1 MRGALQM
8 RLWTLAAAL
17 ALALAL
23 AAAAPVGA
31 MGQTVKVG
39 IINTYSGPFASLG
52 EQLDRGIRLYMKQH
66 EKELPPGVS
75 LEIIRRDDTGPNPE
89 VAKRL
94 ATELVTRDHV
104 QLLAGV
110 IFTPNALSVAP
121 LATEAKVPFIIMNA
135 GTSMITTK
143 SPYIARVSF
152 TLWQSSYP
160 LAEWA
165 AKHGIKKVYS
175 VVSDYGP
182 GIDAEQAFTKGF
194 TDNGGQMV
202 GAVRVPVANPDYT
215 PFLQRAK
222 DARPDAVFSFVPAG
236 KSATALMKTFGDLGL
251 GQAGIRLI
259 GTGDITTDEE
269 LQNMGDVALGV
280 TTMFHYSAAATRPAN
295 VAFVKAYKAEFG
307 PTQEPSFEV
316 VGGYD
321 GMAAIFHVV
330 EAQAGKIDPD
340 KTMALLKGWKDDDSP
355 RGPIYIDPET
365 RDIVQHEYL
374 RRVEKVNGQL
384 ENVELEDLGFVKDP
398 WKELNHQK

>member
-1 MRGALQM
+1 M

-17 ALALAL
+17 VL
-23 AAAAPVGA
+23 AAVAPVGA

-39 IINTYSGPFASLG
+39 IINTYSGPFAGLG

-66 EKELPPGVS
+66 EKELPPGVT

-194 TDNGGQMV
+194 TDNGGQML

-398 WKELNHQK
+398 WKELNRQK

>member
-17 ALALAL
+17 VL
-23 AAAAPVGA
+23 AAVAPVGA

-39 IINTYSGPFASLG
+39 IINTYSGPFAGLG

-66 EKELPPGVS
+66 EKELPPGVT

-104 QLLAGV
+104 QLLGGV

-194 TDNGGQMV
+194 TDNGGQML

-251 GQAGIRLI
+251 GQAGIGLI

>member
-1 MRGALQM
+1 M

-17 ALALAL
+17 VL
-23 AAAAPVGA
+23 AAVAPVGA

-39 IINTYSGPFASLG
+39 IINTYSGPFAGLG

-66 EKELPPGVS
+66 EKELPPGVT

-104 QLLAGV
+104 QLLGGV

-194 TDNGGQMV
+194 TDNGGQML

>member
-1 MRGALQM
+1 M

-17 ALALAL
+17 VL
-23 AAAAPVGA
+23 AAVAPVGA

-39 IINTYSGPFASLG
+39 IINTYSGPFAGLG

-66 EKELPPGVS
+66 EKELPPGVT